1 MREFRDEHHAG
12 SPFLSVIPAL
22 AADGGLAAALADGL
36 RSSDAVVAEHAFP
49 SALIA
54 GLQAEAARIHATG
67 GFTAARIG
75 RERKAEHALRGDEL
89 CWLDACADVA
99 APRPSAAAALLAEL
113 EALRT
118 ALDRALL
125 LGARSVE
132 AHYAR
137 YGAGTHYARHLD
149 RLRDAAPGEGD
160 ARGARMLSLVLYLN
174 AGWTAADGGA
184 LRLYDAAD
192 RPHDLLPLGGRLVAF
207 LSDRVAHEVLPAA
220 RPRWSVAAWFRG
232 AA

>member
-1 MREFRDEHHAG
+1 MTEFRDLHHAG

-22 AADGGLAAALADGL
+22 AADAGLAAVLADGL
-36 RSSDAVVAEHAFP
+36 RSSDAVVVEDAFP
-49 SALIA
+49 SARIA
-54 GLQAEAARIHATG
+54 ELRSEAEAAHGRRLFA
-67 GFTAARIG
+67 AARIG
-75 RERKAEHALRGDEL
+75 RDLRSSSALRGDEL
-89 CWLDACADVA
+89 CWLDACAA
-99 APRPSAAAALLAEL
+99 AVRPRPSAAATLLAEL
-113 EALRT
+113 DALRI
-118 ALDRALL
+118 ALDRRLL

-132 AHYAR
+132 AHYSR

-149 RLRDAAPGEGD
+149 RLRDVAASEGD
-160 ARGARMLSLVLYLN
+160 ARGARVLSIVLYLN

-207 LSDRVAHEVLPAA
+207 LSDRVAHEVLPAT